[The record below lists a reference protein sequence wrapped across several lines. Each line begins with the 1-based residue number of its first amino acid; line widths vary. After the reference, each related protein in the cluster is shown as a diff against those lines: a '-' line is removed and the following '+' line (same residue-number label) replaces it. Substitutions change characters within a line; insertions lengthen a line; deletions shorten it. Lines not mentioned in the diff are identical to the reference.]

1 MAKND
6 MKKNVG
12 LTSPR
17 NKSDVTGS
25 DAGLASSGMLG
36 KGVNRAAN
44 PHAGNYATRECGIS
58 ARENYG
64 SGPRTTEHL
73 RKESKYEASTP
84 ATFDKFREAPDRAS
98 GKKPNEGPFQH
109 LHFGNADKINVGKI
123 GRAHV

>member
-36 KGVNRAAN
+36 KGVNRDSSTERY
-44 PHAGNYATRECGIS
+44 AGNYASRECGVEM
-58 ARENYG
+58 REDFG
-64 SGPRTTEHL
+64 SGPRNTRAL

-109 LHFGNADKINVGKI
+109 LHFGNPDKINVGNN
-123 GRAHV
+123 